1 MTMDYSKELYV
12 EDIASRVKSRK
23 RACASKIANFVEIS
37 NDDHEP
43 AIYQDDDIADPS
55 FKTKS
60 VVDIM
65 FSEETPPRRKDSY
78 RRPARR
84 SYRRSCSKGIIL

>member
-1 MTMDYSKELYV
+1 MTMDNSKELYV

-43 AIYQDDDIADPS
+43 SIYQDDDTADPS

-65 FSEETPPRRKDSY
+65 FSEETPRSYSY

-84 SYRRSCSKGIIL
+84 SYRRSCSKGIII